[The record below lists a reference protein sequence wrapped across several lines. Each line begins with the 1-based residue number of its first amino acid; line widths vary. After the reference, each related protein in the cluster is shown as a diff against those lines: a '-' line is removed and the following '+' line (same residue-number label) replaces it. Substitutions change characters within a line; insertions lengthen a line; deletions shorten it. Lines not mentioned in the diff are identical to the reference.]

1 MQLSLRIYK
10 YCRSVFWL
18 CLLSLMFQSLY
29 SQSGAKGCVFEVK
42 TAKGVKFYLAGS
54 VHELRKQDH
63 PIPSSYYKV
72 FEKSDLLVMEAD
84 MDQML
89 SPEAMMQVQM
99 LGMNMDGKPLSDI
112 LPARVYQ
119 KVKKWQT
126 KEGMDIL
133 PIDQFK
139 PWMLAMTVNLL
150 AFQKIGVTA
159 EQGVESVFNGLAKK
173 KSMKVKSFETVE
185 QQVGFLDQLSADMQV
200 HFLDSTLDDLSQAT
214 ELFDNLLK
222 HWRNGE
228 IDELVKLSG
237 RKDMTDMDYQ
247 LIDIILNKRNQ
258 TWVQAILQDGFFE
271 GANMPMILVG
281 AAHLGGNKG
290 LVSLLKKAGCEVRG
304 VE

>member
-1 MQLSLRIYK
+1 
-10 YCRSVFWL
+10 
-18 CLLSLMFQSLY
+18 MFQVMY
-29 SQSGAKGCVFEVK
+29 SQLGGKGCVYEVK

-63 PIPSSYYKV
+63 PIPSSYYKA
-72 FEKSDLLVMEAD
+72 FEKSDFLVLEAD
-84 MDQML
+84 MDQMQ
-89 SPEAMMQVQM
+89 SPESMMQVQM
-99 LGMNMDGKPLSDI
+99 LGMNMEGRPLNEI

-126 KEGMDIL
+126 QEGMDIL

-150 AFQKIGVTA
+150 AFQKLGVTA
-159 EQGVESVFNGLAKK
+159 EQGVESIFNGLAKK
-173 KSMKVKSFETVE
+173 KSTKVKSLETVE
-185 QQVGFLDQLSADMQV
+185 QQVGFLDQLNPDLQV
-200 HFLDSTLDDLSQAT
+200 HFLDSTLDDLSQAS
-214 ELFDNLLK
+214 ELFENLLK
-222 HWRNGE
+222 HWRNGD

-237 RKDMTDMDYQ
+237 RKNMADMDYQ
-247 LIDIILNKRNQ
+247 LIDIIINKRNQ

-271 GANMPMILVG
+271 SEKMPMILVG

-290 LVSLLKKAGCEVRG
+290 LVSLLKKAGCEFRG